1 MQEGKFESGKLTA
14 TAAVHERMEKD
25 KRFSHFAIFSL
36 YRHLNGDW
44 GDLEQEDKD
53 VNEEALSSG
62 DRLFSAYIYKPTN
75 EKIWIITEW
84 DRSATTILFPSDY

>member
-1 MQEGKFESGKLTA
+1 MQERKFESGKLTA

-44 GDLEQEDKD
+44 GDLEQED
-53 VNEEALSSG
+53 
-62 DRLFSAYIYKPTN
+62 
-75 EKIWIITEW
+75 
-84 DRSATTILFPSDY
+84 